1 MDTLYNPL
9 NFSEVSSTPSNP
21 PAGFLKI
28 YAKTDGLMYYLDPMG
43 VERKLVIPD
52 GTVSGSAQLKTINS
66 QTIYGSGNIEIT
78 GSTNGSGSQL
88 TTADILIC
96 TTPRKSGKFILTGS
110 FNPNI
115 NVQQA
120 AGVYINKGTLTDEA
134 EMDSLKISAIV
145 TNPSTSICYWNCNTS
160 VKGYFKINY

>member
-1 MDTLYNPL
+1 MNEYNLTNNKVSDTYPRLVQHISGSFY
-9 NFSEVSSTPSNP
+9 
-21 PAGFLKI
+21 
-28 YAKTDGLMYYLDPMG
+28 DGL
-43 VERKLVIPD
+43 
-52 GTVSGSAQLKTINS
+52 
-66 QTIYGSGNIEIT
+66 GNYIEIT

-88 TTADILIC
+88 TAVDILIC
-96 TTPRKSGKFILTGS
+96 TVPRKSGKFILTGS

-120 AGVYINKGTLTDEA
+120 AGVYINKGALTDEA